1 MISDERTE
9 RRRLLVEFLEDR
21 HLMVLDVVA
30 GAAPGTRRLYVG
42 EREDSRIRYAISM
55 PLSADADAAVLRESR
70 LLSFLETRLTSDLAT
85 TVPTEVE
92 ELTGLA
98 SATALVVTPVPG
110 LGSSPAT
117 DRRGSMLDGVVT
129 WLAALWRQTAAAP
142 IQVQLGHEPVEKLLR
157 RSRNVAQLGPATEPL
172 LRARRR
178 LAEIQVSSTASH
190 GCLCTRHVH
199 GEGSAVSGVDDWGH
213 GGIGADPLRDLGR
226 FAVDVVAGHLPEVVS
241 TRSQRAREVRRALA
255 RGLEELSAPPKLW
268 RDVLLLAQLEAAT
281 ERLDRGDELGMDLLG
296 STIQALPARS

>member
-21 HLMVLDVVA
+21 HLVVLDVVA
-30 GAAPGTRRLYVG
+30 GAAPGTRRLHVG
-42 EREDSRIRYAISM
+42 ERESSRIRYAISM
-55 PLSADADAAVLRESR
+55 PLSADADAAVQRESR
-70 LLSFLETRLTSDLAT
+70 LLSYLHTRLSSDLAT
-85 TVPTEVE
+85 TVPGEVE
-92 ELTGLA
+92 MLTGLA
-98 SATALVVTPVPG
+98 STDALVVTPVPG
-110 LGSSPAT
+110 LGHGPRA
-117 DRRGSMLDGVVT
+117 DRHGPPLDGVVA
-129 WLAALWRQTAAAP
+129 WLAAVWRQTAAAP
-142 IQVQLGHEPVEKLLR
+142 IQVQLGREPVEKLLR
-157 RSRNVAQLGPATEPL
+157 RSRHLAQLGPATDPL

-199 GEGSAVSGVDDWGH
+199 CDGSTVSGVDDWGN

-226 FAVDVVAGHLPEVVS
+226 FVVDVIADHLPEVVS
-241 TRSQRAREVRRALA
+241 TRSQRARDARRAVA
-255 RGLEELSAPPKLW
+255 HGLEELSAPPGLW